1 MTVAPTQDRL
11 DVLCLGAHPDDIEI
25 GCGGTLLGLRRGP
38 AVTVAGL
45 VLTGDGE
52 RKREAESAL
61 PRFFP
66 GATVEVLGLPDSRL
80 PAHWEA
86 VKSALESFAA
96 RATPTLI
103 LAPSTDDAHQ
113 DHRLLG
119 RLATTVWR
127 DVLTLHYEIPK
138 WDGDLR
144 TPNHYVHVSAE
155 NARLKVG
162 SRPRRTDSLA
172 AGGQPLRHPTGREQ
186 RDGAGDQHQQVGD
199 RDGRGHAGELRRA
212 GGDHGAG
219 QAGAQPDSQGLCQ
232 LYRGRGGAF
241 RIVAREQRSAIDQSL
256 RRIPPHAGAERQ
268 HELYLPRLRD
278 GRPHAVQ
285 GSDVRDLGARAGY
298 ERLLQVA
305 AADGR
310 RSRQGCESGAG
321 ARSAT
326 AGGSRRWR
334 IPGPGRGAA
343 QRRGRE
349 SALDR

>member
-38 AVTVAGL
+38 GVTVAGL

-96 RATPTLI
+96 GATPTLI

-155 NARLKVG
+155 NARLKVELLNKSFG
-162 SRPRRTDSLA
+162 S
-172 AGGQPLRHPTGREQ
+172 
-186 RDGAGDQHQQVGD
+186 QVD
-199 RDGRGHAGELRRA
+199 RDWWDDELFLGMMRIRGMESRA
-212 GGDHGAG
+212 RYAEG
-219 QAGAQPDSQGLCQ
+219 
-232 LYRGRGGAF
+232 F
-241 RIVAREQRSAIDQSL
+241 SAHKVLLSL
-256 RRIPPHAGAERQ
+256 DERK
-268 HELYLPRLRD
+268 
-278 GRPHAVQ
+278 
-285 GSDVRDLGARAGY
+285 
-298 ERLLQVA
+298 
-305 AADGR
+305 
-310 RSRQGCESGAG
+310 
-321 ARSAT
+321 SA
-326 AGGSRRWR
+326 
-334 IPGPGRGAA
+334 
-343 QRRGRE
+343 
-349 SALDR
+349 